1 MMMTGDGADS
11 SLEAGFRALEN
22 EASQVLRREGY
33 DPNRLA
39 FHRYADLHYAAQIHE
54 LTVPV
59 PDSGSMP
66 ELKEAFGQE
75 HHRTYGYRSDGE
87 TVEVT
92 NIRVVGRPDIEA
104 SSGLDMGAM
113 GGALYDTAGPRS
125 RRKAYFG
132 RDLGLIET
140 EVISRGHLSSKAIS
154 GPVIVEEY
162 DTTIVVPPGCSVS
175 RDEAWN
181 VVLSWEQES

>member
-1 MMMTGDGADS
+1 MMITGDGADT
-11 SLEAGFRALEN
+11 SLDASFRALEQ

-87 TVEVT
+87 SVEVT
-92 NIRVVGRPDIEA
+92 NIRVVGQPDVEA
-104 SSGLDMGAM
+104 SSSLNMTAMGA
-113 GGALYDTAGPRS
+113 ALYDAAGPRS

-132 RDLGLIET
+132 RELGLMET
-140 EVISRGHLSSKAIS
+140 EVISRGHLSSEPMP

-162 DTTIVVPPGCSVS
+162 DTTIVVPPGCSVR
-175 RDEAWN
+175 RDESWN
-181 VVLSWEQES
+181 VILRWGQ